1 MKIRQPNHIQP
12 VYANFTVLD
21 SKRGEVIL
29 SFCLAE
35 GDAKAPV
42 ATVVSKVVMQTA
54 NFERMVRL
62 GQEQVEADN
71 IRYGQGE

>member
-12 VYANFTVLD
+12 LYTNFTVLD

-35 GDAKAPV
+35 GDAEAPV

-62 GQEQVEADN
+62 AQEQVEADN
-71 IRYGQGE
+71 IRYGQDG

>member
-1 MKIRQPNHIQP
+1 MKIRQPNHIQA

-21 SKRGEVIL
+21 SKRGEVII

-42 ATVVSKVVMQTA
+42 ATVASKVVMQTA

-62 GQEQVEADN
+62 AQEQVEADN
-71 IRYGQGE
+71 IRYGQDG